1 MLFAI
6 LTLFPEAIEAYAN
19 IGVLRLAREKQL
31 ATVLPVDFRDFTR
44 DRHRTVDDRPF
55 GGGPGMVLKPEP
67 IAECIEWL
75 ERQHGAFRKLALCP
89 AGEPFRQTTAE
100 QLAQGER
107 LLLLCGRYEG
117 FDQRLIEHFGFE
129 ELSVGDFVLAGG
141 ELPALEIVEAVL
153 RLVPGVLGDERSAVE
168 DSFHAGGGLDHPHFT
183 RPRTFRGQ
191 EVPEVLLSGD
201 HARIA
206 RWRAEQAAS
215 RTRARRP
222 ELRPKLQG
230 ERAQSA
236 RAPATRHTETRH
248 TPPSPAISH
257 GSTIRDTRT
266 THDTTVNRGPGTPGP
281 TAEEPRAPHAHPG
294 VGSPEPDGH

>member
-6 LTLFPEAIEAYAN
+6 LTLFPEAIAAYAD

-75 ERQHGAFRKLALCP
+75 ERQHGTFKKLALCP
-89 AGEPFRQTTAE
+89 AGEMFRQATAE
-100 QLAQGER
+100 KLALEER
-107 LLLLCGRYEG
+107 VLLLCGRYEG

-129 ELSVGDFVLAGG
+129 EVSVGDFVLAGG
-141 ELPALEIVEAVL
+141 ELPALEIVEAAL

-183 RPRTFRGQ
+183 RPRNFRGQ
-191 EVPEVLLSGD
+191 EVPDVLLSGD

-206 RWRAEQAAS
+206 RWRAEQAAR

-222 ELRPKLQG
+222 ELTG
-230 ERAQSA
+230 A
-236 RAPATRHTETRH
+236 RAH
-248 TPPSPAISH
+248 
-257 GSTIRDTRT
+257 
-266 THDTTVNRGPGTPGP
+266 
-281 TAEEPRAPHAHPG
+281 EPKIGRAH
-294 VGSPEPDGH
+294 V